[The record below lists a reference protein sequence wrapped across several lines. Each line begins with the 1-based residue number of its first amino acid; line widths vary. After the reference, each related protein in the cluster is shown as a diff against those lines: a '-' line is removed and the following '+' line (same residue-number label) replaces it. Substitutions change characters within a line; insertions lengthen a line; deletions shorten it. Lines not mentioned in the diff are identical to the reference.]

1 LTTCSL
7 GTTLDRMRDRSNEDG
22 PDAAAPADHPT
33 TVRLRRT
40 LAQPPARVWQ
50 ALTDPVELEA
60 WFWPP
65 RLLPKVRADARPDG
79 EVRIESTAMAV
90 SGRYREAAAP
100 RRLVFSWCWDGDTT
114 QTLVT
119 IELSAVDNGGGTE
132 LALTHTGF
140 PDQAARD
147 DHITGWSD
155 CLDRLPTHMAGIA
168 G

>member
-1 LTTCSL
+1 M
-7 GTTLDRMRDRSNEDG
+7 GDRSDEDG
-22 PDAAAPADHPT
+22 SNAAADPT

-40 LAQPPARVWQ
+40 LGQPPARVWQ
-50 ALTDPVELEA
+50 ALTDAAELEA

-90 SGRYREAAAP
+90 SGRYQEAVAP
-100 RRLVFSWCWDGDTT
+100 RRLVFSWRWDGDTT

-119 IELSAVDNGGGTE
+119 IELSAVDNGAATE
-132 LALTHTGF
+132 LALTHAGF
-140 PDQAARD
+140 PDLAARD

-155 CLDRLPTHMAGIA
+155 CLDRLPTHLTGVVA
-168 G
+168 